1 LTEACV
7 ERTIHGAVMES
18 FAPPKPTEHQP
29 PTGPM
34 GISLASDA
42 IPGSLVAFGLVPHRK
57 EAERF
62 FSSVNFSDPKMLL
75 TATTIFTG
83 VPVDRTTLLPEANYV
98 PNLSLANFSAK
109 ELQIHVQYARTFGA
123 APTTNEI
130 AALTVPAGSSKAIAF
145 DNLQGDPQLQNSFLI
160 TSNGAPGFIYG
171 LILGFGVF
179 TRIPTGLFYALLI
192 WVASSGDVQFGALA
206 FLLVG
211 LGRAL
216 PVTML
221 ARETTDGGQ
230 MFRWSNVLHRWF
242 PIMRLVNALVLS
254 GAAGWFLA
262 AELGK

>member
-1 LTEACV
+1 MVGTILPIV
-7 ERTIHGAVMES
+7 YGERKQL
-18 FAPPKPTEHQP
+18 PKIRR
-29 PTGPM
+29 G
-34 GISLASDA
+34 SLIAYV
-42 IPGSLVAFGLVPHRK
+42 IGSLVGGAVLGIVVSLIGL
-57 EAERF
+57 
-62 FSSVNFSDPKMLL
+62 ML
-75 TATTIFTG
+75 
-83 VPVDRTTLLPEANYV
+83 RLPEIGGGIAAIPLAALVFHAVLALREVGVVNV
-98 PNLSLANFSAK
+98 PLPQSRWQVKRAW
-109 ELQIHVQYARTFGA
+109 ARDLHPKGA
-123 APTTNEI
+123 A
-130 AALTVPAGSSKAIAF
+130 
-145 DNLQGDPQLQNSFLI
+145 FL
-160 TSNGAPGFIYG
+160 YG
-171 LILGFGVF
+171 LILGFGVL